1 MRFSDCHVF
10 VAHSYAQI
18 KDGQAFQGAR
28 GTVQTFKVQPTFIEE
43 PGSHK
48 DFSMKIILTG
58 ATGTAG
64 SEVLRQAL
72 ADPDVTDV
80 LVLSRRPLDIT
91 DPKLRVAVVKNFLDY
106 SEVGPQFTGYGA
118 CLWCLGISQTEVS
131 KEDYETITYG
141 YALAAAQAMKDL
153 GEGFRFC
160 FLSGRG
166 ADSNEKSS
174 ILFARVKGKTENS
187 LTGLGQP
194 KAWHFRPGYIHP
206 TTAPPR
212 RRLER
217 WLAPLT
223 PLFYRFLPSHIISTV
238 ELAKAMLYVAK
249 RGSSLRIIENDDIRE
264 ISRRA

>member
-1 MRFSDCHVF
+1 M
-10 VAHSYAQI
+10 
-18 KDGQAFQGAR
+18 
-28 GTVQTFKVQPTFIEE
+28 KV
-43 PGSHK
+43 
-48 DFSMKIILTG
+48 IITG

-72 ADPDVTDV
+72 ADQDVTEV
-80 LVLSRRPLDIT
+80 LVLARRPLDVT
-91 DPKLRVAVVKNFLDY
+91 DPKLRIAVLDDFLDY
-106 SEVGPQFTGYGA
+106 SAVMPQLAGYDA

-131 KEDYETITYG
+131 KEDYEKITHD
-141 YALAAAQAMKDL
+141 YALAAAQAMQGL

-166 ADSNEKSS
+166 ADSAEKSS
-174 ILFARVKGKTENS
+174 ILFARIKGKTENA
-187 LTGLGQP
+187 LTRLGQP

-206 TTAPPR
+206 ITAPPK

-223 PLFYRFLPSHIISTV
+223 PFFYRFLPSHIISTV

-249 RGSSLRIIENDDIRE
+249 HGSSLRIIENDDIRE

>member
-1 MRFSDCHVF
+1 
-10 VAHSYAQI
+10 
-18 KDGQAFQGAR
+18 
-28 GTVQTFKVQPTFIEE
+28 
-43 PGSHK
+43 
-48 DFSMKIILTG
+48 MKIILTG

-72 ADPDVTDV
+72 ADQDVTEV

-91 DPKLRVAVVKNFLDY
+91 DPRLRVAVVKNFLDY
-106 SEVGPQFTGYGA
+106 SEVGPQFASYDA

-141 YALAAAQAMKDL
+141 YALAAAHAMKDL
-153 GEGFRFC
+153 GEAFRFC

-174 ILFARVKGKTENS
+174 ILFARIKGKTENG

-206 TTAPPR
+206 ITAPPR

-217 WLAPLT
+217 WIAPLT

-249 RGSSLRIIENDDIRE
+249 HGSSLRIIENDDIRE